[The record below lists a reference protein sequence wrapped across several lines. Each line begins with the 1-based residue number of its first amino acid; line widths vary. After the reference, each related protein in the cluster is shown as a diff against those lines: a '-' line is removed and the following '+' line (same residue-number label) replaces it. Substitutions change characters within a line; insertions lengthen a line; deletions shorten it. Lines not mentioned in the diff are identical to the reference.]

1 MTVGN
6 MYNQI
11 DQTVD
16 HGLLF
21 IMRLLEKP
29 TTKEAMI
36 AIMDSN
42 LKVEHT
48 NSDGTTFI
56 VPSEEYLE
64 QKLLHIEGLGF
75 FRK

>member
-1 MTVGN
+1 
-6 MYNQI
+6 
-11 DQTVD
+11 
-16 HGLLF
+16 
-21 IMRLLEKP
+21 MRLLEKP
-29 TTKEAMI
+29 TTKEAII
-36 AIMDSN
+36 AIIDSN